1 MILAIDMGNS
11 HIETGLMDGERVLLT
26 ERFATDPRKTA
37 TEYAVLLHTV
47 LQIRS
52 IDPADIEG
60 AILSSVV
67 PPLTRVLEEAVKK
80 VTGLK
85 TLVVGPGVKNGLKI
99 RIDDPKTLGAD
110 LVVDAVGGIHLYG
123 APLAVIDMGTATTIS
138 VIDREGAF
146 RGGAVMPGVH
156 VSLSA
161 LVSSASLLPNLSLAD
176 PGKAIGTNTVDCMR
190 SGIVYGQ
197 AAMIDGMLDRFAGE
211 IGSEIRAVATGGLA
225 PGIIPFCRHRIL
237 LDSELM
243 LRGLSLIYDMNRR
256 ER

>member
-67 PPLTRVLEEAVKK
+67 PPLT
-80 VTGLK
+80 GLK
-85 TLVVGPGVKNGLKI
+85 TLVVGPGVKNGLQL

-176 PGKAIGTNTVDCMR
+176 PGRAIGTNTVDCMR

-243 LRGLSLIYDMNRR
+243 LRGLSLIYDMNKR